1 MIIYTKLAEL
11 LKSRNMAWK
20 DLRNA
25 GLSQNM
31 PTKLSL
37 NRPVTVD
44 VIDKVC
50 AFLHCQPGDIM
61 EWVESEDQLKEIELK
76 RQIEALQ
83 KQLAELHNKAN

>member
-11 LKSRNMAWK
+11 LKARNMAWK

-83 KQLAELHNKAN
+83 KQLADLQGGK

>member
-11 LKSRNMAWK
+11 LKARNMAWK

-61 EWVESEDQLKEIELK
+61 EWVESEDQLKELELK

-83 KQLAELHNKAN
+83 KQLADLQGGKS